1 MKNINKVSSVILIL
15 IFALSCQLYAQ
26 NVNDFIV
33 EGNSDLENDKL
44 REAVEHFDKAIELD
58 RNSSLAYYGKGV
70 AYDKLA
76 KFDTALYYFRKSIKY
91 KNDFGKAHF
100 MSGLIRYKLKL
111 FSKCIHDFDM
121 AVKYDRQNTDAINLR
136 AFAKD
141 RVGLYES
148 AAIDFRI
155 LSEKIP
161 ENRKFPLLLG
171 ISLIKM
177 DSLHSGIVQMN
188 NLICQ
193 YPDYDTAYFYR
204 GMAEHLFEKYD
215 SALVSYSKVL
225 ELNPKYFEAMN
236 FRGRCLQER
245 DSTSE
250 ENDDLRNWK
259 LIRPDGIQYYTDL
272 GYDCFYNSDFRNSI
286 LHFRKVLSLDSNN
299 ADAYYNI
306 ANAYFEMDYNTLA
319 IFYENKALEI
329 NPEKTDANFIKLKAH
344 YWLYYTRKH
353 TVFYDLISERYGFY
367 YQRYTLSYQNHIDSL
382 EYLSEIIL
390 KEDPFNHKCYRIMGD
405 LYRHEDEFK
414 KSLNNY
420 NKALEISQEP
430 IVYYLRSI
438 LHYWDDNHDE
448 ALGDIDKA
456 RELDP
461 DDIDYILTRANYL
474 TDRGDAKEANRIFDE
489 LIETQMDLS
498 QIYYIRG
505 LIKYEISK
513 NFRAAILDY
522 DKAIEIDPYY
532 AIAYLYRSTAK
543 KDIDDEAGS
552 KVDYQLYEK
561 YRGRQ

>member
-33 EGNSDLENDKL
+33 EGNSDLEIDKL

-58 RNSSLAYYGKGV
+58 RNSFLAYYGKGI

-76 KFDTALYYFRKSIKY
+76 KFDTALYYIRKSIKY

-188 NLICQ
+188 NLINQ

-306 ANAYFEMDYNTLA
+306 ANAYLEMGYNKLA
-319 IFYENKALEI
+319 IFYANKTLEI
-329 NPEKTDANFIKLKAH
+329 NPKKTDANFIKLNAH
-344 YWLYYTRKH
+344 FWLYNTRKR
-353 TVFYDLISERYGFY
+353 TVFYDLITTKYGYY
-367 YQRYTLSYQNHIDSL
+367 YQRSTLSYQNHIDSI
-382 EYLSEIIL
+382 EYLSKIIL
-390 KEDPFNHKCYRIMGD
+390 KEDPFNYKCYRILGD
-405 LYRHEDEFK
+405 LYRYEEEFN
-414 KSLNNY
+414 KSLKHY

-430 IVYYLRSI
+430 ILYFLRSI
-438 LHYWDDNHDE
+438 LQYWDDDYDE
-448 ALGDIDKA
+448 ALSDIDKA

-461 DDIDYILTRANYL
+461 FDIDNILIRALYL
-474 TDRGDAKEANRIFDE
+474 SAKGDEKEANKIFDE
-489 LIETQMDLS
+489 LIETQLDLS
-498 QIYYIRG
+498 LIYFDRG
-505 LIKYEISK
+505 FIKYEISE
-513 NFRAAILDY
+513 NFRAAILDF

-532 AIAYLYRSTAK
+532 ANAYRYRSYAK
-543 KDIDDEAGS
+543 SVLDDKEGSYIDNT
-552 KVDYQLYEK
+552 LYEK